1 MSHQFGGGRP
11 PDIGE
16 VMAQVSDQLGRN
28 LRRLGPVVLMLFLLF
43 LAAAGFYQVEPGE
56 LGVVRTL
63 GKETGRTEPGLHFRV
78 PLLQRVD
85 IVNVSEIRRIEVG
98 FRGDQVKSNE
108 AQMLTGDENMVEA
121 QMIVQYRIADPSAYL
136 FRLARPE
143 ETLRATAEVVLRS
156 VVGRMTIDD
165 VITRGRGQVQSETQE
180 ELQQLMNT
188 YESGLAITEV
198 KLQSV
203 DPPDPVKDA
212 FHDVVRAREEKEKL
226 INQARGYQEDVIPR
240 ARGEAEQ
247 MLRAAEA
254 YKEQRVLQ
262 ASGDAKRFDAVY
274 AEYRKA
280 ERVTRRRLHLES
292 MQRVL
297 NKVDRKTV
305 IDGDLS
311 GSTLP
316 VLPLGSTPVA
326 RAVVGSAAVA
336 EQKGAE

>member
-1 MSHQFGGGRP
+1 MSNQFGGGRP

-16 VMAQVSDQLGRN
+16 VMAQVSERMSRN
-28 LRRLGPVVLMLFLLF
+28 LRRLGPVVGMLLLLF
-43 LAAAGFYQVEPGE
+43 LAATGFYQVEPGE

-63 GKETGRTEPGLHFRV
+63 GKETGRTDPGLHFRV
-78 PLLQRVD
+78 PLVQRVD
-85 IVNVSEIRRIEVG
+85 IVNVEEIRRIEVG

-108 AQMLTGDENMVEA
+108 AQMLTGDENIVEA
-121 QMIVQYRIADPSAYL
+121 QMIVQYRVADPSAYL
-136 FRLARPE
+136 FRLSQPE

-165 VITRGRGQVQSETQE
+165 VITRGRGQVQSEALEQ
-180 ELQQLMNT
+180 LQRLMNT
-188 YESGLAITEV
+188 YQSGLAITEV

-254 YKEQRVLQ
+254 YKEQRVLE
-262 ASGDAKRFDAVY
+262 ATGDAKRFDAVY
-274 AEYRKA
+274 QEYRKA

-305 IDGDLS
+305 IERDLA

-316 VLPLGSTPVA
+316 VLPLQQSP
-326 RAVVGSAAVA
+326 AVKAVA
-336 EQKGAE
+336 ATNAATAPGDAQ